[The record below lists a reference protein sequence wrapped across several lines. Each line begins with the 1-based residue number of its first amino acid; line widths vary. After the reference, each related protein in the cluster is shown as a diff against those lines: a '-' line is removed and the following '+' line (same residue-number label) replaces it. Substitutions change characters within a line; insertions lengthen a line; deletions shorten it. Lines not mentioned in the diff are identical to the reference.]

1 MQEHLLETNDLG
13 ASWPSGLWTVQ
24 EAIDAI
30 NDAQY
35 RFLLDTLLLITPTTL
50 VTVPNIL
57 RHALPTD
64 WIATYDAQWHAADGT
79 YHELAKSDGFEA
91 DNSSI
96 NDWPIELGS
105 PILYTEGE
113 VPTLTIQ
120 VMPAS
125 LDAGVIELLYVA
137 LSTTLS
143 NSGVNFTV
151 PDEFVPALK
160 WGALGM
166 LLEKVGRGQDQERAA
181 YCKMRYT
188 EGVAAA
194 QIMFDGWA

>member
-1 MQEHLLETNDLG
+1 MQEHLLETNDSG

-35 RFLLDTLLLITPTTL
+35 RFLLDTLLLVTPATL
-50 VTVPNIL
+50 VTIPNVL

-64 WIATYDAQWHAADGT
+64 WIATYDVQWHAADGT

-96 NDWPIELGS
+96 SDWPIELGS
-105 PILYTEGE
+105 PLLYTEGE

-166 LLEKVGRGQDQERAA
+166 LLEKVGRGQDQERAQ
-181 YCKMRYT
+181 YCHMRYT